1 MDSSAYIC
9 LTCVSLQVFNEQQMP
24 DRITEHGFNEKW
36 QVSELHMAIKEIL
49 MLLFL
54 QLRVSIDHV
63 QREMSDV
70 C

>member
-1 MDSSAYIC
+1 
-9 LTCVSLQVFNEQQMP
+9 
-24 DRITEHGFNEKW
+24 
-36 QVSELHMAIKEIL
+36 MAIKEIL